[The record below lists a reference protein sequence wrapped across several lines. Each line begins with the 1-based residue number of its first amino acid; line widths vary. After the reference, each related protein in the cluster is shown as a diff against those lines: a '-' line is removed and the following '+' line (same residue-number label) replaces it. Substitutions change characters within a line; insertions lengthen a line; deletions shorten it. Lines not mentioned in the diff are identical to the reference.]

1 LIDKSI
7 DLLVLITC
15 LFGVQT
21 WNTSTGNE
29 ELIVTQMPLPGTI
42 TDLWRLITDESCYTI
57 VMLDEPDT
65 DEYRV

>member
-65 DEYRV
+65 DECRV

>member
-1 LIDKSI
+1 
-7 DLLVLITC
+7 
-15 LFGVQT
+15 VQT

-65 DEYRV
+65 DECRV